1 LSQRHECRVLNID
14 SSFLVTSWL
23 GDREAGRATR
33 SAFRRTT
40 TPPSLV
46 QLRRYRHHYNFL
58 IVLGSPT
65 LLRVMCQDPTLVDAC
80 PPRCRAAGGLW
91 PRMRLYPSTVQLPLV
106 TSSPNYPGEVFV
118 RWRGSCLDV
127 LCLTL
132 PQSTFVCPSL
142 VDALPTSP
150 AVLSC
155 GWWSVDED
163 ATVTVQRTAGAF
175 RRSELSTPLPL

>member
-1 LSQRHECRVLNID
+1 
-14 SSFLVTSWL
+14 
-23 GDREAGRATR
+23 
-33 SAFRRTT
+33 
-40 TPPSLV
+40 
-46 QLRRYRHHYNFL
+46 
-58 IVLGSPT
+58 
-65 LLRVMCQDPTLVDAC
+65 MDAC

-106 TSSPNYPGEVFV
+106 TVSPNYRGEVFV

-163 ATVTVQRTAGAF
+163 ATVTVQRTARRLGLPTLATINTTVAVTVGA
-175 RRSELSTPLPL
+175 